1 MIQKLKKATSSPIFE
16 NLFHVGIIKFVNIFS
31 KYLIISFLIRK
42 LGEQSY
48 GTLTWVDSF
57 IQYFIV
63 FINFGFDMF
72 IVKKVIENKENK
84 RAVDNIIS
92 TVLTLKFMLFI
103 VSFAI
108 LSVLIVLFGIEKF
121 GILLYLMLLM
131 GIGEVFFPL
140 WYFQGIQKMKYLSLT
155 SVIAKGTLILA
166 TIMFISSP
174 SHLVRYIWILVFSNV
189 LFGGLGL
196 YFLIK
201 VSKVVF
207 TRIKYSELKSYFK
220 QGFLFYLGK
229 TSTLFLNFGT
239 IFLIGKLFSTSLVT
253 GFDLSSKVIFV
264 FVFVFEVIQQAVFP
278 SIVASQDKNK
288 LKQLLI
294 FIVLLG
300 LCFFLITFAFSK
312 ELLFLLGGK
321 EMEKHTYLLKELS
334 ILIPVIGITNILG
347 GCGLVAFGALKKYN
361 YSFLMSAFLYVA
373 SVLILMFF
381 NYLTFQNLIY
391 IRIFVDVFMAL
402 IIILFS
408 FQIDLFEIKVLK
420 K

>member
-1 MIQKLKKATSSPIFE
+1 
-16 NLFHVGIIKFVNIFS
+16 
-31 KYLIISFLIRK
+31 LIRK